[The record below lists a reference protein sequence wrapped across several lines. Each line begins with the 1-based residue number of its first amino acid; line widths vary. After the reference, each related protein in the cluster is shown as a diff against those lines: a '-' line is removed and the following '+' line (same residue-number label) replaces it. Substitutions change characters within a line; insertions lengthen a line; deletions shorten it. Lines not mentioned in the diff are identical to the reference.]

1 MRKREPVNRP
11 TVCRRAFFPAEE
23 PEETAEESRLHVTSR
38 GGYAIRPIPGTW
50 RCEMAIR
57 KKAVQAYPKKK
68 APPKKAAKKEAPQ
81 RPTTRLARDL

>member
-1 MRKREPVNRP
+1 
-11 TVCRRAFFPAEE
+11 
-23 PEETAEESRLHVTSR
+23 
-38 GGYAIRPIPGTW
+38 
-50 RCEMAIR
+50 MAIR